1 MANDPSRFPVARMRI
16 VSEFGKP
23 GLRFGLEAVDVRA
36 ETH

>member
-1 MANDPSRFPVARMRI
+1 MANDSSRFPVARI